1 MPKLQQTASGSYFLT
16 VPLSWVMSYGWK
28 KGIDIMVKPVEGG
41 FIVTKAKVQKQKQV
55 RKERKVV
62 SKGV

>member
-28 KGIDIMVKPVEGG
+28 KGIDLMVKPVEGG
-41 FIVTKAKVQKQKQV
+41 FIVTKAKQQKKTK
-55 RKERKVV
+55 KERKVV

>member
-28 KGIDIMVKPVEGG
+28 KGIDIMVKPIEGG
-41 FIVTKAKVQKQKQV
+41 FIVTKAKVQKKQKQV
-55 RKERKVV
+55 RKERKV
-62 SKGV
+62 SN